1 MISLNAS
8 LSSQNASWVPAAAR
22 NSATPR
28 EGDEASKT
36 PATDGRSRS
45 AAAENTGR
53 PPSAQA
59 RQSVGDATPAQ
70 AAASQ
75 ENPDVVRML
84 RDLEA
89 RDREVRTHEQAHKAA
104 GGAYVTSGPS
114 YVYQKGPDGQR
125 YAVGGEV
132 GIDTSPVEGDPQAT
146 IQKALTISRAALAP
160 AQPSGQD
167 LKVAQQAAQM
177 LAQAQS
183 DLLSQRMASARGETP
198 DGQKAEQGA
207 TAQNTAAQGESAGQ
221 ATQLGYRTQQAS
233 QAYAAMARLTPESAS
248 ARWQAIA

>member
-8 LSSQNASWVPAAAR
+8 LSSQSASWVPAAAR
-22 NSATPR
+22 NSTTPR
-28 EGDEASKT
+28 EGDDASKT
-36 PATDGRSRS
+36 PATDGRPRG
-45 AAAENTGR
+45 AAADSTGGA
-53 PPSAQA
+53 PTTQA

-84 RDLEA
+84 RELEA

-104 GGAYVTSGPS
+104 GGAHVTSGPS

-125 YAVGGEV
+125 YAIGGEV

-146 IQKALTISRAALAP
+146 IEKALTISRAALAP

-198 DGQKAEQGA
+198 DGQKAEEGA
-207 TAQNTAAQGESAGQ
+207 ASGKASAQAEAGQ
-221 ATQLGYRTQQAS
+221 ATQPGYRAQQAS